1 MKHKTV
7 CRSML
12 FAAGLLL
19 ACCLWQPQLAAAL
32 RQALLDVVLPPLW
45 GWLLTLALSPL
56 YVRLCRSMGGGKTA
70 RALAAVCCY
79 LLLFALLAGALLILL
94 PQLLQSLRTLQA
106 HGADYR
112 DNLRRLGL
120 RLRER
125 LSLPPISDAA
135 RQQTVRR
142 LLERLFGRLG
152 QLLEQ
157 VMGVTAGALKG
168 LLQLVLGLFFSVY
181 FLTDDG
187 TLAADA
193 AAALRVWLPGR
204 AEQILTTLR
213 LGRRMMSGWLTGQL
227 LDSALMGLGCGLGM
241 VLLGF
246 SYPVLVGLLA
256 FFGSMIPLVGGA
268 AAGVLGFLLLLAAE
282 PLQAVW
288 FVVYY
293 TVIEQ
298 LEGRFLYPRIVGSR
312 LGLPP
317 LLVLLGLLLGSELCG
332 LLGVLLSL
340 PLTAVLYAAA
350 RRATAR
356 RKKSGCDTAER
367 RATGADA
374 PRRPASDA
382 AKS

>member
-1 MKHKTV
+1 MKHRTV
-7 CRSML
+7 IRPL
-12 FAAGLLL
+12 LLAAGLLL
-19 ACCLWQPQLAAAL
+19 ACCLWQPRLAAAL
-32 RQALLDVVLPPLW
+32 RQALLDVALPPLW

-56 YVRLCRSMGGGKTA
+56 YTRLCRRLGGGKA
-70 RALAAVCCY
+70 AHVLAAVCCY
-79 LLLFALLAGALLILL
+79 LLLFALLAGVLLILL
-94 PQLLQSLRTLQA
+94 PQLLQSLRTLQI
-106 HGADYR
+106 HSADYL
-112 DNLRRLGL
+112 DNLRRLGA
-120 RLRER
+120 RLRSH
-125 LSLPPISDAA
+125 LLPEPFSDAA
-135 RQQTVRR
+135 RQQTVRQ
-142 LLERLFGRLG
+142 LLEQTLGTLG

-157 VMGVTAGALKG
+157 VMDLTAGALKG

-204 AEQILTTLR
+204 AEAILSTLR

-241 VLLGF
+241 ALLGF
-246 SYPVLVGLLA
+246 SFPVLIGLLA
-256 FFGSMIPLVGGA
+256 LLGSMIPLVGGA

-340 PLTAVLYAAA
+340 PLTAVLYAVARRVTA
-350 RRATAR
+350 RRAASR
-356 RKKSGCDTAER
+356 REDIRQGTAE
-367 RATGADA
+367 
-374 PRRPASDA
+374 
-382 AKS
+382 